1 MPPSKGLTKKEKIK
15 AIFWLGMELAKYGIL
30 QKVVAE
36 FKKQGL
42 EVKYQR
48 EIEEWKKYYRE
59 RIFNK
64 KLDKQMRD
72 EIDRFIKERE

>member
-1 MPPSKGLTKKEKIK
+1 M
-15 AIFWLGMELAKYGIL
+15 WLATELAKVGIL
-30 QKVVAE
+30 GKVMRE

-42 EVKYQR
+42 DIKYQR

-59 RIFNK
+59 RIFSK